1 MERRKSR
8 TIAIGQVTIGGEN
21 PVAVQSMTN
30 TKTENIPATVD
41 QIHRLTDRGCE
52 IIRCAVPTLEAA
64 QALKEIRKQ
73 IAIPLVADIH
83 FDYRLALAALESGVD
98 ALRLN
103 PGNIGGRD
111 RVEKVV
117 EAARQRQVPI
127 RIGVNAGSLPK
138 DLLEKYGHPTAEAL
152 VEAAWRHIHI
162 LEEMDYN
169 NIVISLKAHD
179 VPLTLAA
186 YRLMARECD
195 YPLHVGITEAG
206 TIRSGLIKSA
216 VGIGTL
222 LAEGIGDTIRV
233 SLTGD
238 PLAEIDAG
246 LEILK
251 SLGLRQHGPTLV
263 SCPTCGRTCWSLEK
277 VAKEVE
283 ARLAEIPEPITVAVM
298 GCVVNGPGEAREAD
312 VGIAGGKGEGLLF
325 RKGQILRKVPE
336 ARLVEELFEEIQKI
350 TDERKL

>member
-1 MERRKSR
+1 ADRRCYFRSY
-8 TIAIGQVTIGGEN
+8 
-21 PVAVQSMTN
+21 
-30 TKTENIPATVD
+30 D
-41 QIHRLTDRGCE
+41 DL
-52 IIRCAVPTLEAA
+52 
-64 QALKEIRKQ
+64 
-73 IAIPLVADIH
+73 
-83 FDYRLALAALESGVD
+83 SG
-98 ALRLN
+98 
-103 PGNIGGRD
+103 
-111 RVEKVV
+111 KF
-117 EAARQRQVPI
+117 
-127 RIGVNAGSLPK
+127 
-138 DLLEKYGHPTAEAL
+138 
-152 VEAAWRHIHI
+152 
-162 LEEMDYN
+162 
-169 NIVISLKAHD
+169 
-179 VPLTLAA
+179 
-186 YRLMARECD
+186 
-195 YPLHVGITEAG
+195 PLHVGITEAG

-246 LEILK
+246 FEILK